1 MAVQEVTRLFRAAQ
15 VNPNLRE
22 KLNTAPDEDTFVKM
36 AQEQGYKFTVDEWK
50 KATGFAVE
58 EFESEL
64 SEIPGI

>member
-15 VNPNLRE
+15 GNPNLRE
-22 KLNTAPDEDTFVKM
+22 KLNTAPNPEAFVNM
-36 AQEQGYKFTVDEWK
+36 AKQQGYEFTVDEWK